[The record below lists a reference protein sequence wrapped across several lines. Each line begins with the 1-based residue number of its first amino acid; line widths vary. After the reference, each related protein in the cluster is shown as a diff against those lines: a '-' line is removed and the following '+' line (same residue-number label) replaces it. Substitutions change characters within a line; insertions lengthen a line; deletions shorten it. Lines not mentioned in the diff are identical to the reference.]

1 MFIIYLTLFWQAD
14 PIRIC
19 RMKRS
24 IAVNVP
30 TVSAATWIQRSYQSA
45 QYQDNPDPQFSRV
58 KDRGTLIYFAD

>member
-24 IAVNVP
+24 IAVNIP
-30 TVSAATWIQRSYQSA
+30 TVSA
-45 QYQDNPDPQFSRV
+45 DNPDPQFSRV